1 MAEMRRGEDED
12 AGRDGASVL
21 SCVWLLYLL
30 FSLGFLYMVIISF
43 YFFPLFYLLP
53 FLFLFHLFFLTFF
66 RVCVIYLSSFPF
78 FPSII

>member
-53 FLFLFHLFFLTFF
+53 FLFLSFIFSFLPFF
-66 RVCVIYLSSFPF
+66 VCV
-78 FPSII
+78 